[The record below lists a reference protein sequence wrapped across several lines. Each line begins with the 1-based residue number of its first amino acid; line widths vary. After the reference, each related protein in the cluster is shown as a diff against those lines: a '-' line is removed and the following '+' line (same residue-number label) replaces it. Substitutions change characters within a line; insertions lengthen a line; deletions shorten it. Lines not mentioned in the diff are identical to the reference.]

1 MLQIG
6 KINQLDVID
15 ELPFGFYVGTNQ
27 DDKILLPMNVA
38 PENCE
43 IGQPIEVFVYHDSED
58 RLIATTKTPK
68 AFVDE
73 IACLQVKSLTSV
85 GAFLDWGLEKDLLLP
100 FNEQVIP
107 VAEGMDA
114 VVYVFQDPHTDR
126 LAASTK
132 LRDFLSEQGDELTEK
147 QPVEL
152 MIYQRTELGYKAVI
166 DGTHLGLLY
175 NDQVFTPLKV
185 GDRTS
190 GFVNHIREDGKV
202 DLCIQLQDQ
211 NARKELTEQIIDD
224 LRAHD
229 GLSTLTDKS
238 SAQEIGHRFGVS
250 KNAYKKALGALYK
263 QKLISLDKTKI
274 SLIEPSE

>member
-6 KINQLDVID
+6 KINQLEVID

-43 IGQPIEVFVYHDSED
+43 IGQQIEVFVYHDSED

-68 AFVDE
+68 ALVE
-73 IACLQVKSLTSV
+73 QIVCLQVKSLTSV

-100 FNEQVIP
+100 FNEQIIP
-107 VAEGMDA
+107 VAEGMDV

-132 LRDFLSEQGDELTEK
+132 LRDFLSEQGNELSEK

-152 MIYQRTELGYKAVI
+152 IIYQRTELGFKAVI
-166 DGTHLGLLY
+166 NETHIGLLF
-175 NDQVFTPLKV
+175 NDQVYTPLRV

-190 GFVNHIREDGKV
+190 GFVNHIREDGKI
-202 DLCIQLQDQ
+202 DLCLQLQGK
-211 NARKELTEQIIDD
+211 NARKALTEQIIDD
-224 LRAHD
+224 LKAHD
-229 GLSTLTDKS
+229 GLSSLTDKS
-238 SAQEIGHRFGVS
+238 SAQEIGQRFGVS

-263 QKLISLDKTKI
+263 EKRISLDKTKI
-274 SLIEPSE
+274 SLL